1 VVLVPVL
8 AAVLVLAIVAII
20 AVPAG
25 AAKKA
30 PKLQLTSPAFT
41 NGGEIPIG
49 FTCDGA
55 SASPPLVWKHVPKK
69 TVQLALI
76 VDDPDAPGGTFV
88 HWVAW
93 NVDPKAGELPE
104 QNPPAT
110 IVQGAN
116 GAGSQKYIGP
126 CPPHGNPP
134 HHYRFTLYALSKP
147 PGTQAGATA
156 DELRAAIRHSTL
168 ARTRLVGTYQR
179 SGNAG

>member
-1 VVLVPVL
+1 MCLLLVATVVATVV
-8 AAVLVLAIVAII
+8 

-25 AAKKA
+25 AAKKIA
-30 PKLQLTSPAFT
+30 KFELTSPAFA
-41 NGGEIPIG
+41 NGAEIPIG
-49 FTCDGA
+49 FTCDGP
-55 SASPPLVWKHVPKK
+55 SASPPLVWTGVPKK

-93 NVDPKAGELPE
+93 NIDPAAGRLPE
-104 QNPPAT
+104 ENVPAT
-110 IVQGAN
+110 IVQGTN
-116 GAGSQKYIGP
+116 GAGGQKYTGP

-147 PGTQAGATA
+147 PSARAGATA
-156 DELRAAIRHSTL
+156 ARLRAAIRKTTL

-179 SGNAG
+179 TGSAS